1 MDNVR
6 VALWLALLAML
17 WLAYTAWVT
26 DHPPPAPAN
35 VPSAVN
41 PADSGTALSNGAD
54 RLPSL
59 QGAPPAATAPAPPAE
74 AAFTPPADVV
84 HVRTDVLDVLIN
96 LRGGDLVRA
105 DLPNYP
111 VTKHEPDKIV
121 RLLDYSPEDR
131 FLIQTGLRGVEGAQ
145 QLNQQALYR
154 SASPSYELAPG
165 QDELVVTLEWA
176 GDGALMAKKTY
187 TFRRGQYAVDLALTA
202 TTRPGANWQGAPYLQ
217 MRRLHK
223 PPKRR
228 YTGVDTYSVTGP
240 VLYNGD
246 HFKKLKVDDLLKNP
260 VDQTEKGG
268 WLGAIQHHFVT
279 VAVPPR
285 DDDVKYDA
293 SASEVRYDPTA
304 SPTEASHEWLIS
316 AVGKTVDVGAA
327 TPLDYHYT
335 LFVGPK
341 LQEQLKAIGAE
352 VEYTVDYGPLKPL
365 SQILFTVLSLIES
378 WVGNW
383 GWAIILM
390 TLLIKLV
397 FYKLTAMSARS
408 MAKMRKLAPKMK
420 ALQERYK
427 DDRQAQSQALME
439 LYRKEKVNP
448 AAGCLPMLIQMPFFF
463 AFYWVL
469 VESVEM
475 RQAPFMLWIDDL
487 SSRDP
492 WFILPAILAGLM
504 FLQTKMSPPPPD
516 PMQAR
521 MMQIM
526 PLVFGAV
533 FFFFPAGLVLYWL
546 TNTGTGILQQWRI
559 NTLVARESS

>member
-1 MDNVR
+1 
-6 VALWLALLAML
+6 
-17 WLAYTAWVT
+17 
-26 DHPPPAPAN
+26 
-35 VPSAVN
+35 
-41 PADSGTALSNGAD
+41 
-54 RLPSL
+54 
-59 QGAPPAATAPAPPAE
+59 
-74 AAFTPPADVV
+74 
-84 HVRTDVLDVLIN
+84 
-96 LRGGDLVRA
+96 
-105 DLPNYP
+105 
-111 VTKHEPDKIV
+111 
-121 RLLDYSPEDR
+121 
-131 FLIQTGLRGVEGAQ
+131 
-145 QLNQQALYR
+145 
-154 SASPSYELAPG
+154 
-165 QDELVVTLEWA
+165 
-176 GDGALMAKKTY
+176 
-187 TFRRGQYAVDLALTA
+187 
-202 TTRPGANWQGAPYLQ
+202 
-217 MRRLHK
+217 
-223 PPKRR
+223 
-228 YTGVDTYSVTGP
+228 

-246 HFKKLKVDDLLKNP
+246 HFKKLKVEDLVKTP
-260 VDQTEKGG
+260 VNQTEKGG

-285 DDDVKYDA
+285 DDDVRYDA
-293 SASEVRYDPTA
+293 SASGPDERNR
-304 SPTEASHEWLIS
+304 EWRIS
-316 AVGKTVDVGAA
+316 AIGKTLDISAA

-341 LQEQLKAIGAE
+341 LQEQLKALGQE
-352 VEYTVDYGPLKPL
+352 VEYTVDYGALKPL
-365 SQILFTVLSLIES
+365 SQILFTVLSLIER

-383 GWAIILM
+383 GWAIVLM

-492 WFILPAILAGLM
+492 WFILPAILGGLM

-526 PLVFGAV
+526 PLVFAV
-533 FFFFPAGLVLYWL
+533 AFFWFPVGLVLYWL

>member
-17 WLAYTAWVT
+17 WIAYTAWVA
-26 DHPPPAPAN
+26 DHPPPAPVVSS
-35 VPSAVN
+35 VPSGTVPPVPN
-41 PADSGTALSNGAD
+41 PAD
-54 RLPSL
+54 RLPDLDGAGSVP
-59 QGAPPAATAPAPPAE
+59 GAPDTVAPPPPGSPAASAAP
-74 AAFTPPADVV
+74 TDVV
-84 HVRTDVLDVLIN
+84 HVRTDVLDVLID
-96 LRGGDLVRA
+96 LQGGDIVRA
-105 DLPNYP
+105 DLPEYP

-131 FLIQTGLRGVEGAQ
+131 FLIQSGLRGAEGG
-145 QLNQQALYR
+145 LEPNHQATFQSTSR
-154 SASPSYELAPG
+154 DYELAPG
-165 QDELVVTLEWA
+165 QDELVVTLAWA
-176 GDGALMAKKTY
+176 GDGSPLTATKTY
-187 TFRRGQYAVDLALTA
+187 TFRRGQYAVDLALTG
-202 TTRPGANWQGAPYLQ
+202 TTQPGGSWRGAPYLR
-217 MRRLHK
+217 MFRLHH
-223 PPKRR
+223 PLKRS
-228 YTGVDTYSVTGP
+228 YTSVDSYSWTGP
-240 VLYNGD
+240 VLYDGD
-246 HFKKLKVDDLLKNP
+246 KFDKLKVDNLVKTP
-260 VDQTEKGG
+260 REQTKKGG
-268 WLGAIQHHFVT
+268 WLAAIQHHFVT
-279 VAVPPR
+279 AAVPPR
-285 DDDVKYDA
+285 GDEVKYDA
-293 SASEVRYDPTA
+293 TA
-304 SPTEASHEWLIS
+304 SGPEGNRVWMIS
-316 AVGKTVDVGAA
+316 AMGAAADISAA

-341 LQEQLKAIGAE
+341 LQAQLEAIGE
-352 VEYTVDYGPLKPL
+352 ELEYTVDYGPLKPL
-365 SQILFTVLSLIES
+365 SQILFTVLSWIEH
-378 WVGNW
+378 WIGNW
-383 GWAIILM
+383 GWAIVLM

-427 DDRQAQSQALME
+427 EDRQAQSQALME

-492 WFILPAILAGLM
+492 WFVLPAILGGLM

-526 PLVFGAV
+526 PLVFAA
-533 FFFFPAGLVLYWL
+533 FFFLFPAGLVLYWL

>member
-6 VALWLALLAML
+6 VALWLSLLAML

-26 DHPPPAPAN
+26 DHPPPQPVTSTPTSPATAGSTPPSANPAN
-35 VPSAVN
+35 Q
-41 PADSGTALSNGAD
+41 
-54 RLPSL
+54 LPSVE
-59 QGAPPAATAPAPPAE
+59 GAAATTTPAPPPDAG
-74 AAFTPPADVV
+74 AVTTPTDVV
-84 HVRTDVLDVLIN
+84 HVRTDVLDVLID
-96 LRGGDLVRA
+96 LHGGDVVRA
-105 DLPNYP
+105 DLPQYP

-121 RLLDYSPEDR
+121 RLLDYIPDDR
-131 FLIQTGLRGVEGAQ
+131 FQIQSGLRAADGAQ
-145 QLNQQALYR
+145 DPNHQAVFR
-154 SASPSYELAPG
+154 SSSLDYALAAG
-165 QDELVVTLEWA
+165 QDELVVTLEWT
-176 GDGALMAKKTY
+176 GESPLMATKTY
-187 TFRRGQYAVDLALTA
+187 TFRRGQYAVDLALTG
-202 TTRPGANWQGAPYLQ
+202 TTQPGASWRGAPYLR
-217 MRRLHK
+217 MIRLHK
-223 PPKRR
+223 PLKRS
-228 YTGVDTYSVTGP
+228 YTSVDSYSVTGP
-240 VLYNGD
+240 VLYDGD
-246 HFKKLKVDDLLKNP
+246 KFDKLKVDDLAKTAR
-260 VDQTEKGG
+260 DQVRKGG

-279 VAVPPR
+279 AAVPPR
-285 DDDVKYDA
+285 DD
-293 SASEVRYDPTA
+293 EVSYHAVAYGPEGAR
-304 SPTEASHEWLIS
+304 EWMIG
-316 AVGKTVDVGAA
+316 AMGKTVDVSAA

-341 LQEQLKAIGAE
+341 LQSQLKTIGE
-352 VEYTVDYGPLKPL
+352 ELEYTVDYGALKPL
-365 SQILFTVLSLIES
+365 SQILFLVLSWIEA
-378 WVGNW
+378 WIGNW
-383 GWAIILM
+383 GWAIVLM

-420 ALQERYK
+420 ALQERHK

-448 AAGCLPMLIQMPFFF
+448 AAGCLPVLIQMPFFF

-492 WFILPAILAGLM
+492 WFILPAILGGLM

-516 PMQAR
+516 PVQAR

-526 PLVFGAV
+526 PLVFAAF
-533 FFFFPAGLVLYWL
+533 FFFFPTGLVLYWL
-546 TNTGTGILQQWRI
+546 TNTGTGLLQQWRI